1 MVIRRIKLVL
11 FVAVLCLGL
20 ITSINPIYPHEQF
33 LQHLGTLLI
42 LIIPI
47 ADLRSN
53 RLSLSAYACVIAF
66 LIIHII
72 GARYIYSYVP
82 YLQWVKSLTDVDL
95 SRFFQNN
102 RNHYDR
108 FVHLAF
114 GALAFPYL
122 YELTKRYDRLPKA
135 FRLLIAWSAIQSLS
149 MLYEVFEW
157 FLTFVMSADAAADYN
172 GQQGDLWDAQKDMA
186 LALLGSSALF
196 LVYWLRKGK
205 RSDFV
210 IK

>member
-1 MVIRRIKLVL
+1 MKIILLV
-11 FVAVLCLGL
+11 VVLCLGL
-20 ITSINPIYPHEQF
+20 ITCINPIYPREQF

-42 LIIPI
+42 LIIPA

-53 RLSLSAYACVIAF
+53 RLSLLAYSCVMAF

-82 YLQWVKSLTDVDL
+82 YVDWINSLTNADL
-95 SRFFQNN
+95 GRFLQSN

-122 YELTKRYDRLPKA
+122 YELTRRSDRLSKV
-135 FRLLIAWSAIQSLS
+135 FRLLIAWLVIQSVSL
-149 MLYEVFEW
+149 LYEVFEW

-172 GQQGDLWDAQKDMA
+172 GQQGDPWDAQKDMA
-186 LALLGSSALF
+186 LALLSSSVLF
-196 LVYWLRKGK
+196 MAYWFRKGGK
-205 RSDFV
+205 
-210 IK
+210 K

>member
-1 MVIRRIKLVL
+1 MVTKRIKIILL
-11 FVAVLCLGL
+11 VAVLCLGIL
-20 ITSINPIYPHEQF
+20 TCINPTYPNEQF

-42 LIIPI
+42 LIIPV

-53 RLSLSAYACVIAF
+53 RLSLLSYSCVIAF

-82 YLQWVKSLTDVDL
+82 YVNWINSLSDADLGRFLQSD
-95 SRFFQNN
+95 
-102 RNHYDR
+102 RNYYDR

-122 YELTKRYDRLPKA
+122 YELTRRKNSLPKVI
-135 FRLLIAWSAIQSLS
+135 RLLIAWSVIQSLS

-172 GQQGDLWDAQKDMA
+172 GQQGDMWDAHKDMA
-186 LALLGSSALF
+186 LALLSSSVLF
-196 LVYWLRKGK
+196 ILYWFRIG
-205 RSDFV
+205 
-210 IK
+210 IKKQGT